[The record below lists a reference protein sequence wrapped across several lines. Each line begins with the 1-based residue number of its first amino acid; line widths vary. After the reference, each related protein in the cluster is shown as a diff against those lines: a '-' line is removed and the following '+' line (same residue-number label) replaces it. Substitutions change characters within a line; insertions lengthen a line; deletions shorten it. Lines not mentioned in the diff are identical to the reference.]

1 MEGGGM
7 LLAVSLDISNAF
19 NTLLWRRVGAVL
31 EYHRVPPYLINV
43 IRDYFRDRKLVYV
56 DRDAVKTERL
66 MSGGVPQGS
75 VLGLLLWNIT
85 YDVVLRTDLPPDCNV
100 ICYADDT
107 LILAGGKSWGEAVA
121 RANQATARVVR
132 TIRAVGLKMAHHKT
146 EATFFHNGRHGAPP
160 KVRIRAAD
168 TPVEVGTQIKYLGL
182 HLDSRWAFGE
192 HFRRIAPRVERAAMA
207 LGRLLPNMGGPAET
221 VRRLY
226 AGTVHAMILYGAPI
240 WAEKVVAT
248 RHLRDM
254 LRQIQRRVTN
264 RICRGYRTMN
274 WVAVGVL
281 AGVPP
286 CELLARMYSE
296 VYIRV

>member
-1 MEGGGM
+1 
-7 LLAVSLDISNAF
+7 
-19 NTLLWRRVGAVL
+19 
-31 EYHRVPPYLINV
+31 
-43 IRDYFRDRKLVYV
+43 
-56 DRDAVKTERL
+56 
-66 MSGGVPQGS
+66 
-75 VLGLLLWNIT
+75 
-85 YDVVLRTDLPPDCNV
+85 
-100 ICYADDT
+100 
-107 LILAGGKSWGEAVA
+107 
-121 RANQATARVVR
+121 
-132 TIRAVGLKMAHHKT
+132 MAPHKT

-160 KVRIRAAD
+160 KIRIRVAD

-248 RHLRDM
+248 RRLRNM
-254 LRQIQRRVTN
+254 LRQIQRRVAN
-264 RICRGYRTMN
+264 RICRGYRAMS

-286 CELLARMYSE
+286 CELLACMYSE
-296 VYIRV
+296 VYIRVRELQRAGIIVTDSVRRTIAG